1 MTRHLARIHTA
12 VVLAASVAVGAPADV
27 TVQTKLPVID
37 VTVQYTGK
45 AQVTDTTPIWVYL
58 FNTTNPNAATPP
70 IAFKRL
76 AKNGGAVQFEYG
88 GTEQVYVFVA
98 LDTKGGYDPSAGAPP
113 AGTPFGS
120 YSTVGNTAAAVKLT
134 PVTKITITFN
144 DSVVF
149 TP

>member
-1 MTRHLARIHTA
+1 MTRRLARVHTV
-12 VVLAASVAVGAPADV
+12 VVLAASLAVAAPYV
-27 TVQTKLPVID
+27 TAQTKLPVID

-45 AQVTDTTPIWVYL
+45 AQVTDKTPIWVYL
-58 FNTTNPNAATPP
+58 FNTTKPNAATPP

-76 AKNGGAVQFEYG
+76 TKNGGAVQFEYG
-88 GTEQVYVFVA
+88 GTEQVYVFVT

-113 AGTPFGS
+113 AGTPIAS
-120 YSTVGNTAAAVKLT
+120 HSTDGKTATAVKLT
-134 PVTKITITFN
+134 PVTKIKINFN